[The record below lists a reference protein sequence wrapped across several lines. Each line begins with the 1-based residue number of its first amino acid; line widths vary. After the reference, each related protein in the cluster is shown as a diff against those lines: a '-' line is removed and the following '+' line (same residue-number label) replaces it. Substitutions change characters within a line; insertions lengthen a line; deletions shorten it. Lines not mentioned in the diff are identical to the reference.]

1 MQSLSFSFLWAITTR
16 GTTIDL
22 SLGLAAAY
30 EIGSRW
36 NKKEINDLNYA
47 TIVTFLAENLNSTSI
62 STEEE
67 EARQIAANNLMNDYD
82 VYNYEQAIILLSGGT
97 PEAFNFRGPVFE
109 KCQEESLQLVEKRI
123 LMITEVHKIRDMT
136 ANATFIGI
144 VGPENS
150 GKTTFINKMWNFN
163 LPCGIKTHTKK
174 PSLEKITSTVHIID
188 YPGSNSLDT
197 HYKTFSICGPMNN
210 ITIIIIATAGLV
222 QLNIPVETKMDNYI
236 YL

>member
-1 MQSLSFSFLWAITTR
+1 M
-16 GTTIDL
+16 DL
-22 SLGLAAAY
+22 SLGIIFACHVAFGFGLML
-30 EIGSRW
+30 
-36 NKKEINDLNYA
+36 NKKEITDLNYA
-47 TIVTFLAENLNSTSI
+47 TIVTFLAENLKSTSF

-67 EARQIAANNLMNDYD
+67 EARQIEANNLMDDPD
-82 VYNYEQAIILLSGGT
+82 VYNCEQAIILLSGGT
-97 PEAFNFRGPVFE
+97 TPEAFNLRGPVFE
-109 KCQEESLQLVEKRI
+109 KCQEKSLQLVKKRI

-136 ANATFIGI
+136 AKATFIGI

-197 HYKTFSICGPMNN
+197 LYKTSSMCGPMNN

-236 YL
+236 YLQPFCKQ